1 MDRKLCSCPNDL
13 PNRSL
18 PPRPGR
24 TSEPHFKIGGK
35 TSPGRFSRHFYNLF
49 PNSGKEDERSD
60 SRNNSMPSFYITPQE
75 TLRLMR
81 ASHSGAV
88 GPQRTTLS
96 PVKEHPV
103 LVITVICY
111 YNTLLLKD
119 CNKKSSNKLRMKA
132 LVGWNTLFQVQE
144 LINIIFFFTRIK
156 NDIDKVDKIAWDL
169 N

>member
-111 YNTLLLKD
+111 YNTLLLKAD
-119 CNKKSSNKLRMKA
+119 YIKSQSFVTDFNH
-132 LVGWNTLFQVQE
+132 
-144 LINIIFFFTRIK
+144 I
-156 NDIDKVDKIAWDL
+156 
-169 N
+169 